1 MLIKK
6 AQRGR
11 KYIDIDVG
19 YSQQHSSMEETKIE
33 PIKSKSNQ
41 QVISLEWFSQEWSVM
56 WIKNKEVGHHSVN
69 LAKYVLLRVIIS
81 TVETV

>member
-1 MLIKK
+1 MHAYNEK

-11 KYIDIDVG
+11 KYMNIDVG

-41 QVISLEWFSQEWSVM
+41 QVISLEWFSQE
-56 WIKNKEVGHHSVN
+56 
-69 LAKYVLLRVIIS
+69 
-81 TVETV
+81 